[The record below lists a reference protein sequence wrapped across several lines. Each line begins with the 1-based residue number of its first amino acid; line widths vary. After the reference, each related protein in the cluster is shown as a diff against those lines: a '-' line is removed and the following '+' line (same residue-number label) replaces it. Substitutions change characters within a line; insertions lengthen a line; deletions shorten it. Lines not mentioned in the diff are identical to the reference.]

1 MFTPTQEQLSA
12 LAMAQSGVSFKIMA
26 YAGAGKTSTLKLI
39 SENLH
44 GRGLYLA
51 FNKAI
56 ATEAQG
62 KFPAHVRCQTF
73 HSLAYRH
80 VDRMITQKIGKPIM
94 PAVRLGEIFKL
105 PSLKVR
111 HINGLLTVTLTATTL
126 ANYIKNAVANF
137 CTTSSN
143 YPAPRHIKLPEWMNQ
158 KDADELRDILY
169 PAVEN
174 LWLQSIDP
182 RHSEGIGHHIYLKL
196 WALSNP
202 SIPADFILFEEAQ
215 DADPLMMGILF
226 KQPSQ
231 VVYVGDP
238 HQQIYEWRGAI
249 NAMERLPY
257 PESRLTQSFRFGEK
271 IADVANILLK
281 TLQEQIPLTGNPMQ
295 KSMIGTLAS
304 AQKNVILCRT
314 NVNALEHLL
323 EGQKI
328 GKRPILNADS
338 NSILQF
344 CEGAEKLKSN
354 QSAHNV
360 SALMHFKNWQEVRE
374 FSEQEEGSYL
384 KPWVR
389 VIDRYGT
396 GAISLAIKKQANEQ
410 NPHYGICTAH
420 KAKGLEWKNVEISDD
435 FIYQDKKTSLS
446 IAKEELRL
454 LYVACTRAQEI
465 LDISSIGPLFSA
477 LKSKKVIFSDIK
489 ST

>member
-1 MFTPTQEQLSA
+1 
-12 LAMAQSGVSFKIMA
+12 
-26 YAGAGKTSTLKLI
+26 
-39 SENLH
+39 
-44 GRGLYLA
+44 
-51 FNKAI
+51 
-56 ATEAQG
+56 
-62 KFPAHVRCQTF
+62 
-73 HSLAYRH
+73 
-80 VDRMITQKIGKPIM
+80 
-94 PAVRLGEIFKL
+94 
-105 PSLKVR
+105 
-111 HINGLLTVTLTATTL
+111 
-126 ANYIKNAVANF
+126 
-137 CTTSSN
+137 
-143 YPAPRHIKLPEWMNQ
+143 
-158 KDADELRDILY
+158 
-169 PAVEN
+169 
-174 LWLQSIDP
+174 
-182 RHSEGIGHHIYLKL
+182 
-196 WALSNP
+196 
-202 SIPADFILFEEAQ
+202 
-215 DADPLMMGILF
+215 
-226 KQPSQ
+226 
-231 VVYVGDP
+231 
-238 HQQIYEWRGAI
+238 
-249 NAMERLPY
+249 MERLPY

-360 SALMHFKNWQEVRE
+360 SALIHFKNWQEVRE

-410 NPHYGICTAH
+410 NPHYSICTAH
-420 KAKGLEWKNVEISDD
+420 
-435 FIYQDKKTSLS
+435 KTSLS

-465 LDISSIGPLFSA
+465 LDISSICPLFSA